1 VRRPALAIAAVL
13 LVSAAPAA
21 SSAPTAQIT
30 VYAAA
35 SLTDVFPKID
45 ARPRY
50 SFGGSNALAA
60 QIQQGAPA
68 DVFASANMTLPNQ
81 LHDKNLCSKPVV
93 FTRNALV
100 IVVPKSNPARL
111 RSIYGL
117 TKKGVKIVIAGQG
130 VPVGTYTL
138 QVLKNMNLSGPV
150 LANVVSKETD
160 VREVLAKVA
169 LGEADAGFVYK
180 TDAKV
185 DAGKVK
191 VIKIPAWAQPK
202 LQYGICVVS
211 ASGNKA
217 DARAFVKR
225 VLSKAGQKKLR
236 AAGFLPRVK
245 SRH

>member
-202 LQYGICVVS
+202 VQYGICVVS